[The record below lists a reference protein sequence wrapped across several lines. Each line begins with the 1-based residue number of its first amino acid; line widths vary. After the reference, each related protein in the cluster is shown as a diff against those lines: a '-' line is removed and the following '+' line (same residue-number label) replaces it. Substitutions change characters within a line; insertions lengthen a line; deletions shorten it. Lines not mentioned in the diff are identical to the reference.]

1 MLSLLF
7 FILAVI
13 LIAFAIFC
21 LLFWGTI
28 VKKFGKSLDR
38 APENPILSPL
48 PDSWWESEAV
58 FNPAAVYDEG
68 RVHLLYRAMG
78 HDGVSR
84 IGYAS
89 SRDGFNFDERL
100 SYPVFT
106 PSRDLSTAHAGKV
119 SKYAKLSYN
128 TQTYA
133 SGGGWGG
140 TEDPR
145 IVKLEDEMYMTY
157 TAFDGWGFVRMAMSS
172 ISAKD
177 FIEKKWKWNAPIL
190 LSPPNEI
197 NKNWLIFPEK
207 INGKYAILHSVT
219 PEIKIEY
226 VDDLD
231 IFDGETFFITGSTRS
246 GGRKG
251 KWDSIVRGAGAPP
264 LKTKEG
270 WILLYHGYSQEHPE
284 IGYKVGAM
292 LLDLND
298 PTRVLYRSSEPILQS
313 KEWYENDWKPGV
325 TYASG
330 TVIVGNDLLVYYG
343 GGDKHIAVA
352 RQNLNEFLHTLMSE
366 ENRVVYTKQEIA
378 AVAEQK
384 KAAEEKIKKAPRKA
398 PAKKAAAPKKETAKE
413 IKEEVK
419 EKKPAKKPAKTKK

>member
-1 MLSLLF
+1 MFSLILLV
-7 FILAVI
+7 LAVALI
-13 LIAFAIFC
+13 LFALFC
-21 LLFWGTI
+21 LFY
-28 VKKFGKSLDR
+28 FGVIPSPLRTELDR
-38 APENPILSPL
+38 APENPVLSPL

-58 FNPAAVYDEG
+58 FNPAAVYDGG

-78 HDGVSR
+78 SDGVSR

-100 SYPVFT
+100 PYPVFT
-106 PSRDLSTAHAGKV
+106 PSRDFSTAHAGIV
-119 SKYAKLSYN
+119 SKYAPLSYN

-140 TEDPR
+140 SEDPR
-145 IVKLEDEMYMTY
+145 IVRLEDEMYMTF
-157 TAFDGWGFVRMAMSS
+157 TAFDGWGFLRMAMSS

-219 PEIKIEY
+219 PEIKIEF
-226 VDDLD
+226 VDNLD
-231 IFDGETFFITGSTRS
+231 VFDGETYFIEGSTRS

-270 WILLYHGYSQEHPE
+270 WILLYHGYSKDHPE
-284 IGYKVGAM
+284 VGYKVGSM
-292 LLDLND
+292 LLDLKD
-298 PTRVLYRSSEPILQS
+298 PTRVLYRSNEPILES

-352 RQNLNEFLHTLMSE
+352 KKSLKEFLHNLMAE
-366 ENRVVYTKQEIA
+366 ENRVAYTKED
-378 AVAEQK
+378 VK
-384 KAAEEKIKKAPRKA
+384 KKVSSTPKDKKDTPV
-398 PAKKAAAPKKETAKE
+398 KKTT
-413 IKEEVK
+413 
-419 EKKPAKKPAKTKK
+419 KTKK